1 MSKKRFDVVV
11 VGGGMVGAATAVL
24 LLRAGFSV
32 AVVEGRQEPA
42 FDETQE
48 VGLRVSALSP
58 GSQAILEATGAW
70 RIISNRRHCPYR
82 RMQVEEGLDSDTA
95 RLEFAAAEFGL
106 ERLGTI
112 VENDS
117 VGDALWRVLEARQVA
132 GDPLTL
138 YRPARLESLEVG
150 AGAVTLALDNGES
163 LLASLVV
170 GADGPRSAVR
180 GFAGI
185 EQQTW
190 HYGQKGIVAVVNTA
204 RPNPGVAWQRFMEG
218 GPLAFLPLNDGA
230 SSIVWTR
237 PAAEAERL
245 LSLDDAGFSDELTLA
260 CEGWAGAVERCG
272 PRAAFDLTMRLS
284 EQYAAPRIA
293 LVGDAAHVVH
303 PLAGQGVNMG
313 FLDAAAL
320 VEVLSAARSSD
331 ADWADA
337 ALESAL
343 KRYGRWRRSDA
354 EVMGRGIH
362 GIRTLFSPPQ
372 LGPLRRLGM
381 KLVGKSWMAREAF
394 VMRAAGLHADA
405 PALARQQASS
415 AS

>member
-1 MSKKRFDVVV
+1 MSARHFDVAVI
-11 VGGGMVGAATAVL
+11 GGGMVGAATAIL
-24 LLRAGFSV
+24 LLREGFSV
-32 AVVEGRQEPA
+32 ALVEGREAAA
-42 FDETQE
+42 FDESSE

-58 GSQAILEATGAW
+58 GSQSILNATGAW
-70 RIISNRRHCPYR
+70 RIIEGRRHCPYR
-82 RMQVEEGLDSDTA
+82 RMQVEESADDDSA
-95 RLEFAAAEFGL
+95 KLEFAAAEFGL

-117 VGDALWRVLEARQVA
+117 VSDALWQVLKARQVA
-132 GDPLTL
+132 GDPLELFCPAKLEGFEAGSETISLTL
-138 YRPARLESLEVG
+138 DSGDRL
-150 AGAVTLALDNGES
+150 T
-163 LLASLVV
+163 ASLVV

-190 HYGQKGIVAVVNTA
+190 HYGQKGIVAVVRGA
-204 RPNPGVAWQRFMEG
+204 RPNPGIAWQRFMEG
-218 GPLAFLPLNDGA
+218 GPLAFLPLSEGA

-245 LSLDDAGFSDELTLA
+245 LALDDDAFCEALSEAGEVLSGEIQST
-260 CEGWAGAVERCG
+260 G

-284 EQYAAPRIA
+284 EQYTAPRVA

-320 VEVLSAARSSD
+320 AEVLAAARSQQSEWHGS
-331 ADWADA
+331 AT
-337 ALESAL
+337 LERAL

-354 EVMGRGIH
+354 EMMGRGIH
-362 GIRTLFSPPQ
+362 GIRALFTPAA
-372 LGPLRRLGM
+372 LGPIRRLGL

-394 VMRAAGLHADA
+394 VHRAAGIHADA
-405 PALARQQASS
+405 PALARR
-415 AS
+415 